1 MSEDQSCIFCRIV
14 GGEIPSMQVLESKHA
29 VAFLDVAPLARGH
42 LLLIP
47 RAHYL
52 TITDMPSEAVSLVT
66 GHVPELVA
74 ALMRMDG
81 VTGVNVLQNNGR
93 SAGQVVNHVHFHLIP
108 RRDDDGLGFRWNAG
122 KYAEGEAACVRD
134 ELSSYLA

>member
-1 MSEDQSCIFCRIV
+1 
-14 GGEIPSMQVLESKHA
+14 MQVLESKHA